1 MVRNAAGRVVHVL
14 DVKYKLP
21 NQRSITNADVYQVV
35 VYAQRF
41 GLNQVHLVYPEPPPW
56 PELHVNGVTI
66 HLRCVDLLDEA
77 IGLDQLAHAL
87 RGGGSTV
94 AI

>member
-1 MVRNAAGRVVHVL
+1 MVDVL

-21 NQRSITNADVYQVV
+21 TQRSITNADVYQVV

-41 GLNQVHLVYPEPPPW
+41 GLDQVHLVYPEPPPW

-66 HLRCVDLLDEA
+66 HLHGVDLLDEA
-77 IGLDQLAHAL
+77 TELDQIAHAMA
-87 RGGGSTV
+87 RRQ
-94 AI
+94 